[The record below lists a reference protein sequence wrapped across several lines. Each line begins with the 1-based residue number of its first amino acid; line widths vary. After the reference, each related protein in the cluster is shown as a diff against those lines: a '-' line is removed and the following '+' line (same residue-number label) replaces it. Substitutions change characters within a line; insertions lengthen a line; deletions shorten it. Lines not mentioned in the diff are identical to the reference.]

1 MCACC
6 IELQERDQYIFQG
19 ENKLRHFLDRELQ
32 LVEAMGQASRLGK
45 ARRPSAMAR
54 TGKEAERHGQDRLG
68 GRAPRLVQA
77 RRPSAMVRTGKE
89 AERHGQDRQGGR
101 APWLV
106 QARRRAPWLVRLG
119 GRASWLGQALSLSC
133 KPTRHA
139 LITFLGLLPKNVLQ
153 SSIFSK
159 LLIYR
164 HRQVIHILSRNKC
177 QFSLKSK

>member
-1 MCACC
+1 MYSSFFVFLTLVNLMIFYYKAKKQAVSKEVMCACC

-106 QARRRAPWLVRLG
+106 QARRPSAMVSTARRPSVMARTG
-119 GRASWLGQALSLSC
+119 S
-133 KPTRHA
+133 
-139 LITFLGLLPKNVLQ
+139 
-153 SSIFSK
+153 
-159 LLIYR
+159 LLI
-164 HRQVIHILSRNKC
+164 L
-177 QFSLKSK
+177 

>member
-1 MCACC
+1 MYSSFFVFLTLVNLMIFYYKAKKNRQFPKEVMCACC

-106 QARRRAPWLVRLG
+106 QARRPSAMVSTARRPSVMARTG
-119 GRASWLGQALSLSC
+119 S
-133 KPTRHA
+133 
-139 LITFLGLLPKNVLQ
+139 
-153 SSIFSK
+153 
-159 LLIYR
+159 LLI
-164 HRQVIHILSRNKC
+164 L
-177 QFSLKSK
+177 